1 MSASER
7 SGGASVGPDAWEYDV
22 LAAAESG
29 GYGLK
34 GIAFEIFH
42 GEGLVD
48 AFAIPHARFKSLL
61 ARIELLYSVENPYH
75 CALHAADVL
84 SATHCLR
91 KALPDVFSAVETLAL
106 YLAALGHD
114 AGHFRLNNAFLKN
127 SKHTLAKKY
136 PESVLENFHLGL
148 VFELLDDPDVG
159 IVPFLPATD
168 LARFRALLSA
178 LILATDMS
186 KHMGLFKELQR
197 WVGEND
203 GARDGDGDDDDDSRA
218 GTPYDTLNDAIEA
231 SDAANDL
238 LRVPHKNGHGGGDIP
253 QISGARDGS
262 NENDHE
268 PWVRPALERA
278 SEKDRLVVMQL
289 LLKCADL
296 ANVVRPLEIADAWG
310 KRIMEEFYQQGEKEL
325 SLGLPLTT
333 FPNRRNFDY
342 VFARH
347 QLGFLVNVDRP
358 LFEVFTRLTSFDARE
373 AVLASAAENGDA
385 WTLRE
390 SQNQPGR
397 KEAAGRPSTAPTAI
411 SKSPSSSSSTS
422 TSRGA
427 FGALARQ
434 NTITMMRAFKQ
445 SNLTMLTANAMEMTG
460 LDVALD
466 EVRSTHWSPYDR
478 VRVVNADP

>member
-1 MSASER
+1 
-7 SGGASVGPDAWEYDV
+7 WEYDV

-148 VFELLDDPDVG
+148 VFELLEDPDVG

-197 WVGEND
+197 W
-203 GARDGDGDDDDDSRA
+203 
-218 GTPYDTLNDAIEA
+218 
-231 SDAANDL
+231 
-238 LRVPHKNGHGGGDIP
+238 
-253 QISGARDGS
+253 
-262 NENDHE
+262 

-347 QLGFLVNVDRP
+347 QLGFLVNVVRP

-373 AVLASAAENGDA
+373 AV
-385 WTLRE
+385 
-390 SQNQPGR
+390 
-397 KEAAGRPSTAPTAI
+397 
-411 SKSPSSSSSTS
+411 
-422 TSRGA
+422 
-427 FGALARQ
+427 
-434 NTITMMRAFKQ
+434 
-445 SNLTMLTANAMEMTG
+445 
-460 LDVALD
+460 
-466 EVRSTHWSPYDR
+466 
-478 VRVVNADP
+478 